1 MMIRVKDNHVSK
13 FILQILAHL
22 LSIHI
27 ANKKSSQGVPV
38 VARWITNPTRND
50 EDAGLSP
57 GIAQWVKDPVLL

>member
-38 VARWITNPTRND
+38 VARWLRNPTRNH
-50 EDAGLSP
+50 EVAGLIP
-57 GIAQWVKDPVLL
+57 GLALWVKDSALP